1 MIPSIGIISPGETP
15 IKSPPFKSDTFFTS
29 TIPLDNNLA
38 YWGFEFLI
46 ASDTSIEF

>member
-15 IKSPPFKSDTFFTS
+15 IKSPPFKSDTLLTS
-29 TIPLDNNLA
+29 TIPFDNNLA

-46 ASDTSIEF
+46 ASDTSIEL